1 MRGVQRLSLHWR
13 GGVNAG
19 GRERARVSEQTRTA
33 RCARRVSRFSH
44 LTRLSVMWPHTPF
57 ERCNRSRFRST
68 MMPVARQWAAANIM
82 RTFMPAITST
92 IVTSSR
98 MHGEFLRLLFL
109 QAHRQTAAHF
119 ITIGI
124 Q

>member
-1 MRGVQRLSLHWR
+1 MLS
-13 GGVNAG
+13 V
-19 GRERARVSEQTRTA
+19 RERARDGVSDPPPPPSLSEPNRGVKPAGSTPPVLGAAPNLTTTDCSPTPKTPMDRCTLLRATLERSVPTA
-33 RCARRVSRFSH
+33 H
-44 LTRLSVMWPHTPF
+44 DML
-57 ERCNRSRFRST
+57 
-68 MMPVARQWAAANIM
+68 
-82 RTFMPAITST
+82 T
-92 IVTSSR
+92 IVTYPAGRHHTSSR